1 MLSVGGWEARQ
12 LASAKKLHGKKQSRE
27 RMARME
33 IYPSRYEM
41 SVNLRDGTEVFLRPV
56 KETDGPLLLELF
68 KELSPSSVRPRFLSV
83 LHGLPGELITQFTHA
98 DYKKSFGLAGL
109 IKIENAWPIIGVAR
123 YAYDSERELP
133 ELAVVVR
140 DDWHG
145 KGLGSILLSRVIG
158 IGKENGFS
166 RFEAMIDSQNKTI
179 MHIFRQIG
187 VHYKICRKEQEAYVI
202 EIQA

>member
-1 MLSVGGWEARQ
+1 MV
-12 LASAKKLHGKKQSRE
+12 
-27 RMARME
+27 RME

-68 KELSPSSVRPRFLSV
+68 KELSPSSVRLRFLSV
-83 LHGLPGELITQFTHA
+83 LHGLPGELVYQFSHV
-98 DYKKSFGLAGL
+98 DYKKSFGLAAL
-109 IKIENAWPIIGVAR
+109 SNIENAGPIIGVPR

-140 DDWHG
+140 DDWQG

-158 IGKENGFS
+158 IGRKNGFS

-187 VHYKICRKEQEAYVI
+187 VHYKICRREQEAYVI

>member
-1 MLSVGGWEARQ
+1 MLPVGGWEARQ
-12 LASAKKLHGKKQSRE
+12 LAFPKKLHGKKQRRE
-27 RMARME
+27 RMVPME

-56 KETDGPLLLELF
+56 KETDGPLLSKLF
-68 KELSPSSVRPRFLSV
+68 KGLSPSSVRLRFLS
-83 LHGLPGELITQFTHA
+83 LLQGLPEELVYQFTHV
-98 DYKKSFGLAGL
+98 DYKKSFGLAAL
-109 IKIENAWPIIGVAR
+109 TDRENAGPIIGVAR

-158 IGKENGFS
+158 IGRENGFS

-179 MHIFRQIG
+179 MHIFKQIG
-187 VHYKICRKEQEAYVI
+187 VHYKICRMEQEAYVI